1 MVNDVRTRRGTGSCV
16 GAFIWPRTVLHARS
30 SKLGKVE
37 TRVENAGAV
46 RTSPSQQMVGLRRA
60 SCVAIL
66 WCRWPTVSDAF
77 VVIKCSE
84 PSNNLTVSV
93 TRSVDGADFAS
104 IFHDG
109 PTKADEFSY
118 YPTPLHPHSS
128 LFGARA
134 MPLLLKERR
143 GVHSTGS
150 KGRIVFEKVKGLG
163 VPFRMQVHVLLIR
176 ASCGNG
182 VQRPF
187 T

>member
-1 MVNDVRTRRGTGSCV
+1 MVNDARTSRGTGWCV

-66 WCRWPTVSDAF
+66 WCRWPTVSDAL

-104 IFHDG
+104 IFHG
-109 PTKADEFSY
+109 RKQTLPNTSPSPQQPVWRSGNAA
-118 YPTPLHPHSS
+118 S
-128 LFGARA
+128 LEGE
-134 MPLLLKERR
+134 ERCSLDR
-143 GVHSTGS
+143 
-150 KGRIVFEKVKGLG
+150 
-163 VPFRMQVHVLLIR
+163 
-176 ASCGNG
+176 
-182 VQRPF
+182 VQRPDSFPLDARISSTWTCIRNGTPRPF

>member
-1 MVNDVRTRRGTGSCV
+1 MQQARDVRMVNDARTSRGTGWCV

-66 WCRWPTVSDAF
+66 WCRWPTVSDDL

-104 IFHDG
+104 IF
-109 PTKADEFSY
+109 TDESRP
-118 YPTPLHPHSS
+118 YPTPLLPHSS

-150 KGRIVFEKVKGLG
+150 KGRIVFHSTHG
-163 VPFRMQVHVLLIR
+163 
-176 ASCGNG
+176 
-182 VQRPF
+182 
-187 T
+187 

>member
-1 MVNDVRTRRGTGSCV
+1 MQQARDVRMVNDARTSRGTGWCV

-66 WCRWPTVSDAF
+66 WCRWPTVSDAL

-104 IFHDG
+104 IFHG
-109 PTKADEFSY
+109 RKQTLPNTSPSPQQPVWRSGNAA
-118 YPTPLHPHSS
+118 S
-128 LFGARA
+128 LEGE
-134 MPLLLKERR
+134 ERCSLDR
-143 GVHSTGS
+143 
-150 KGRIVFEKVKGLG
+150 
-163 VPFRMQVHVLLIR
+163 
-176 ASCGNG
+176 
-182 VQRPF
+182 VQRPDSFPLDARISSTWTCIRNGTPRPF